1 MRDDQR
7 RLAFDLLYAE
17 HAQPLYRF
25 ALRLSGSV
33 EDAEDLAAQALIQ
46 AFRKG
51 HRFRGESSQRTWLF
65 TIVMNEWRMLCRK
78 RPQHPE
84 RRIEDVEPIAAT
96 LKFGEVELAQVIA
109 DLPQPLKEAFL
120 LVKGEGFTQAE
131 AAQICGVPEGTI
143 AYRVHEA
150 VVRLRS
156 ALGAPSKINE
166 VTSHEV

>member
-33 EDAEDLAAQALIQ
+33 EDAEDLASQALIQ
-46 AFRKG
+46 AYRKG
-51 HRFRGESSQRTWLF
+51 HRFRGDSSMRTWLF

-78 RPQHPE
+78 RPHLPE
-84 RRIEDVEPIAAT
+84 RSLDDVEPIART
-96 LKFGEVELAQVIA
+96 LKFEEVELAEVIA

-131 AAQICGVPEGTI
+131 AARICGVPEGTI

-150 VVRLRS
+150 VKKLRE
-156 ALGAPSKINE
+156 ALGNRSKTQE
-166 VTSHEV
+166 VTTHEV